1 MLEKLKE
8 LKSLSTQGMNQ
19 EQAYSLMKL
28 KADTYMQSSKLL
40 TFMLAFQQ
48 KACQFPANVIS
59 LDHVKPANR
68 DKKYK
73 EIFNLC
79 ETFYSYH
86 NLPASTVHD
95 YKSTLILQ
103 GTQQSLQFLV
113 KAAALY
119 QFQLEQFYEKSKLG
133 NKIQELAQYYK
144 DTFTEKPKDV
154 LGLLLD
160 DLFLQCQAYG
170 FEMDK
175 PYFIDMYKEELE
187 TLKQNLK

>member
-8 LKSLSTQGMNQ
+8 MKLLTTQGMNQ
-19 EQAYSLMKL
+19 EQAYSAMKL

-40 TFMLAFQQ
+40 AFMLSFQQ
-48 KACQFPANVIS
+48 KSCQFPANVIS

-79 ETFYSYH
+79 ETFYNYH

-95 YKSTLILQ
+95 YKSTLVLQ
-103 GTQQSLQFLV
+103 GTEQSLPFLV

-119 QFQLEQFYEKSKLG
+119 QVQLEQFYEKSKLG
-133 NKIQELAQYYK
+133 NKVQELAQYYK
-144 DTFTEKPKDV
+144 DTFTEKPKDI

-175 PYFIDMYKEELE
+175 LYFIDMYKKELE

>member
-8 LKSLSTQGMNQ
+8 MQLLSYKGLNQ
-19 EQAYSLMKL
+19 EQTYDAMKL
-28 KADTYMQSSKLL
+28 KANIYMQSSKLL
-40 TFMLAFQQ
+40 AFMLGFQE

-73 EIFNLC
+73 EIFNVC
-79 ETFYSYH
+79 ETFYKYH
-86 NLPASTVHD
+86 NLPTATMHD

-103 GTQQSLQFLV
+103 GSENCLPFLV
-113 KAAALY
+113 QAAALY

-133 NKIQELAQYYK
+133 NKVQELAQYYK

-154 LGLLLD
+154 LSLLLD

-175 PYFIDMYKEELE
+175 TYFIDMYKKELE
-187 TLKQNLK
+187 TLKQNK

>member
-8 LKSLSTQGMNQ
+8 MKLLTTQGMNQ
-19 EQAYSLMKL
+19 EQAYSVMKL

-40 TFMLAFQQ
+40 SFMLAFQE

-95 YKSTLILQ
+95 YKGTLVLQ
-103 GTQQSLQFLV
+103 GTEQSLPFLV

-119 QFQLEQFYEKSKLG
+119 QVQLEQFYEKSKLG
-133 NKIQELAQYYK
+133 NKVQELAQYYK
-144 DTFTEKPKDV
+144 NTFTEKPKDV

-175 PYFIDMYKEELE
+175 TYFIDMYKKELE